1 MTKIKGIAIFLVF
14 IGLLAIVG
22 YSETH
27 YSQNA
32 RVRAVIADEVRLE
45 TEDGNLWVC
54 YADGFH
60 SGDHVKVT
68 FYNNRTDLE
77 IEDDEIVKIQKK

>member
-1 MTKIKGIAIFLVF
+1 MNKVYAITICLLF
-14 IGLLAIVG
+14 IGLLAITG
-22 YSETH
+22 YSQTH
-27 YSQNA
+27 YTKNA

-60 SGDHVKVT
+60 NGDHVKVT

-77 IEDDEIVKIQKK
+77 IEDDEIVKIRRK

>member
-1 MTKIKGIAIFLVF
+1 MNKIYTIAICLLFV
-14 IGLLAIVG
+14 GLLVITG
-22 YSETH
+22 YSQTH
-27 YSQNA
+27 YTKNA

-54 YADGFH
+54 HADGFH
-60 SGDHVKVT
+60 NGDYVKVT